1 MWLLQFVPN
10 WLFSLLFFLGIVGYL
25 ITKTVKVLPMRQ
37 TAQVVA
43 VATILFALYMSG
55 AKMADDS
62 WRKKTVDLEKKIL
75 ELQAESSK
83 TNTEIVTKVVTKQQV
98 IKEKGQDIIR
108 YIDREIV
115 KYDNTCPLPK
125 ELLEVHNKAATK

>member
-1 MWLLQFVPN
+1 
-10 WLFSLLFFLGIVGYL
+10 
-25 ITKTVKVLPMRQ
+25 MRQ

-62 WRKKTVDLEKKIL
+62 WRKKTVDLEKKVL